1 MDVDTP
7 VLDVDGMGFGEPYV
21 AVDATAGVPTGVGLV
36 GVVDTHCHHVL
47 TFVNVGGNV
56 VLEAGVAIRAGAY
69 LLAVYEYR
77 RIHVDSVE
85 LQEGFLAAC
94 RQRENLP
101 VPADATGEGTAGGA
115 AGVAIVEIALD
126 GPVVRNIESAPMG
139 IVILRTGHLGR
150 VAQDELPVVIK
161 TNSLSGL

>member
-1 MDVDTP
+1 MDVNTP

-47 TFVNVGGNV
+47 TFVDVRGDV

-85 LQEGFLAAC
+85 FE
-94 RQRENLP
+94 
-101 VPADATGEGTAGGA
+101 V
-115 AGVAIVEIALD
+115 D
-126 GPVVRNIESAPMG
+126 G
-139 IVILRTGHLGR
+139 
-150 VAQDELPVVIK
+150 
-161 TNSLSGL
+161 

>member
-7 VLDVDGMGFGEPYV
+7 VLNVDGMGFGEPNM

-47 TFVNVGGNV
+47 TFVDVRGDV

-85 LQEGFLAAC
+85 LQEILFFAC
-94 RQRENLP
+94 RQRKVFP
-101 VPADATGEGTAGGA
+101 VPPDATGEGTAGGA

-126 GPVVRNIESAPMG
+126 GPVVRDIESAPMG
-139 IVILRTGHLGR
+139 IVILRTGHLSR

>member
-7 VLDVDGMGFGEPYV
+7 VLDVDGMGFGEPYM

-47 TFVNVGGNV
+47 TFVDVRGDV
-56 VLEAGVAIRAGAY
+56 VLEAGVAIRARAY
-69 LLAVYEYR
+69 LLSIDINGGV
-77 RIHVDSVE
+77 HVNTIE

-94 RQRENLP
+94 RQRKVFP
-101 VPADATGEGTAGGA
+101 VPPDATGEGTTGGA

-126 GPVVRNIESAPMG
+126 GPVVRDIESAPMG
-139 IVILRTGHLGR
+139 IVILRTGHLSR